1 MEKVSNHNIFITLGE
16 ILPREQ
22 FAKRKA
28 AIAEAKKN
36 KNANQPKVFQ
46 I

>member
-1 MEKVSNHNIFITLGE
+1 MYKRNLLGE

-36 KNANQPKVFQ
+36 KNANQPKVNSKTSQ
-46 I
+46 NL